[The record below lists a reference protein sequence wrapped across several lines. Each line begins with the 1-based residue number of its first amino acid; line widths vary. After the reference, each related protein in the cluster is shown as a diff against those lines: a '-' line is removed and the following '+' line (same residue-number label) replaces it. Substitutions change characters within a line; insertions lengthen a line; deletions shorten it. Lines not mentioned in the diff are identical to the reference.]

1 MSSEGGCLSF
11 KYAVLVLP
19 VLLAGCSDDPVKP
32 AVCPYFAP
40 ISSGAISPTW
50 SPDGSKIAYADAT
63 DSTGN
68 YVPGFYVV
76 DTTGGGLTKLLGG
89 AFAFSPELAWS
100 PDGSRLAYVV
110 GAQLWTLT
118 IADRSTKHW
127 PVPND
132 FARYPAWS
140 PDGRFIVYTGIKH
153 NFEPDTVGGLH
164 ILDTADGTQRALLH
178 DDSLATDGVEPAW
191 SPDGQTVAFVVNASP
206 GSSNIFSVRIDGTQ
220 YRRLTSFPGYVGSP
234 QWSPDSRR
242 IFFDMNPPPCLPS
255 LTANHRTWRVNA
267 DGTGLQQWPV
277 TLDDARVQFGYMFRL
292 SPNGQR
298 TAFIGL
304 DSTGTAGVLTVM
316 NLDGSG
322 RKQLSRKFQP
332 PVL

>member
-1 MSSEGGCLSF
+1 VIL
-11 KYAVLVLP
+11 LIP
-19 VLLAGCSDDPVKP
+19 LLAAGCGDDPVKP
-32 AVCPYFAP
+32 AVCPPFSP

-50 SPDGSKIAYADAT
+50 SPDGSKIAYGDAT

-76 DTTGGGLTKLLGG
+76 DTTGSGLTKVLGG
-89 AFAFSPELAWS
+89 AFTFSPELAWS

-110 GAQLWTLT
+110 GTQLWTLT
-118 IADRSTKHW
+118 LADLSTKQW

-140 PDGRFIVYTGIKH
+140 PDGRLIVYTAIRH
-153 NFEPDTVGGLH
+153 NFEPDSMGGLH
-164 ILDTADGTQRALLH
+164 ILDTSDGTQRALLH
-178 DDSLATDGVEPAW
+178 DGSLATDGIASAW
-191 SPDGQTVAFVVNASP
+191 SPDGQAVAFVRGENE
-206 GSSNIFSVRIDGTQ
+206 GRSSNIFSMRVDGTQ
-220 YRRLTSFPGYVGSP
+220 YRRLTSFPGYAGSP
-234 QWSPDSRR
+234 QWTPDSRA
-242 IFFDMNPPPCLPS
+242 IFFDMNPPPCEPS
-255 LTANHRTWRVNA
+255 ATSNHATWKVNA

-277 TLDDARVQFGYMFRL
+277 LLDDPRVQFGYTFRL

-304 DSTGTAGVLTVM
+304 DSMRTAGVLTVM
-316 NLDGSG
+316 NVDGSG

-332 PVL
+332 MVP